1 MFPLGQRRLSFWA
14 LTLSVRSAFGGGVA
28 SEDWLELEQDFP
40 FAPFK
45 IQIHTSGTLLPNVE
59 THLTPA
65 PPSVRHSN
73 RGKPRTRFFHPWVQH
88 VCFGLGVLHRRR
100 RRGIVYGRRKH
111 VSNHRPFGVVRRRK
125 TTAGSIAPPPTATKQ
140 FWGRWGRWGQQ
151 QIASW
156 KTQRQGKKAP
166 RHLQHPGTNPPT
178 LVDELTEGVL
188 IDCFFVDTQ
197 VPRHTDACG

>member
-1 MFPLGQRRLSFWA
+1 VFPLGQRRLSFWA
-14 LTLSVRSAFGGGVA
+14 LTLSGEDQGKGRERAVVGVA
-28 SEDWLELEQDFP
+28 MVKMRTHSIFPLSKSKTLEHSRSF
-40 FAPFK
+40 
-45 IQIHTSGTLLPNVE
+45 LPNVE

-125 TTAGSIAPPPTATKQ
+125 TTARSIAPPPTATKQ
-140 FWGRWGRWGQQ
+140 FWGRWGQQ

-166 RHLQHPGTNPPT
+166 RHLRHPGTN
-178 LVDELTEGVL
+178 
-188 IDCFFVDTQ
+188 
-197 VPRHTDACG
+197 RHP